1 MVSDMSKK
9 KTNRGRPRLYEEK
22 VLPRLEE
29 IGLWVRAGATQAEI
43 ASALGIA
50 ASTFGNYCRDEKE
63 LRDIVSTE
71 KMCGVPEIKLT
82 LYNRAK
88 GYNYEE
94 RKTYIKRDEETG
106 KETSYTEVTTK
117 HIPGDISACNAYL
130 RNCAEDWSDRDKLT
144 VEMKKREM
152 ELREK
157 IAEMQSF

>member
-1 MVSDMSKK
+1 MGKK
-9 KTNRGRPRLYEEK
+9 KSNRGRPSLYEDK

-50 ASTFGNYCRDEKE
+50 ASTFSSYCDQYKE
-63 LRDIVSTE
+63 LRDIVKTE
-71 KMCGVPEIKLT
+71 KMTGVPEIKLK

-88 GYNYEE
+88 GYDYEE

-117 HIPGDISACNAYL
+117 HMPSDVSACLAYL

-157 IAEMQSF
+157 IADMQSF